1 MLKAVILAGHEPQ
14 IGDEALDQLQEKS
27 TCMIGEKMMI
37 EYVVD
42 ALLKSTCVDHIA
54 VIGDRT
60 RLHLLESIEHVEVIQ
75 STNNL
80 ADNVV
85 LGINRFKGE
94 NVLVSTSDIPM
105 LTEQAVR
112 DFVLKGQSLKADLC
126 YSIIN
131 KQKMQEKYP
140 ENLKTYVK
148 LKEGRFTGGNLFLLN
163 SKKIDNFLEIGK
175 KMLLYRK
182 KPWKMVKILGIF
194 FLVKLIL
201 GRLSILDVE
210 KRVASM
216 MGIRGKAV
224 ICDYPE
230 VGNDVD
236 KPADLALAIKYMT

>member
-1 MLKAVILAGHEPQ
+1 
-14 IGDEALDQLQEKS
+14 
-27 TCMIGEKMMI
+27 
-37 EYVVD
+37 
-42 ALLKSTCVDHIA
+42 
-54 VIGDRT
+54 
-60 RLHLLESIEHVEVIQ
+60 
-75 STNNL
+75 
-80 ADNVV
+80 
-85 LGINRFKGE
+85 
-94 NVLVSTSDIPM
+94 
-105 LTEQAVR
+105 
-112 DFVLKGQSLKADLC
+112 
-126 YSIIN
+126 
-131 KQKMQEKYP
+131 MQEKYP